1 MEKATGNSRF
11 TNRPVLL
18 MNRLNFKS
26 LNRMELR
33 RVWNGKALEAET
45 TNMTPFRVAN
55 NAGDSLSRRNYSCG
69 GPNQLSNTN
78 KNQLVSMFR
87 GSLKSVCDSSNVA
100 PASCNTTYVYDS
112 STYSKFKR
120 QVAMNTTYSESS
132 FGGANNGAYV
142 PLKHARI

>member
-33 RVWNGKALEAET
+33 RVWNGKALASTT

-87 GSLKSVCDSSNVA
+87 GTLKSVCDSSNIE

-112 STYSKFKR
+112 STYSKYKR
-120 QVAMNTTYSESS
+120 QVAMNKTYSDSS